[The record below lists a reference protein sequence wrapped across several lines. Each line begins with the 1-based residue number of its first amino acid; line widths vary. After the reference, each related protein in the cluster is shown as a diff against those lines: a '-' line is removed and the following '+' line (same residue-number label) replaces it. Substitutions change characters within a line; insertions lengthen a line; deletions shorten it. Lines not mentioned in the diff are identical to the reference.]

1 MSLKRG
7 ALWYPRSLHHSRQNQ
22 PWKKIIHDDSTKCE
36 EKILEFQALK
46 QAEKCTATAES
57 RV

>member
-1 MSLKRG
+1 MANLHVDKS
-7 ALWYPRSLHHSRQNQ
+7 AL
-22 PWKKIIHDDSTKCE
+22 KKIIHDDSTKCE

-46 QAEKCTATAES
+46 QAEKCTETAES